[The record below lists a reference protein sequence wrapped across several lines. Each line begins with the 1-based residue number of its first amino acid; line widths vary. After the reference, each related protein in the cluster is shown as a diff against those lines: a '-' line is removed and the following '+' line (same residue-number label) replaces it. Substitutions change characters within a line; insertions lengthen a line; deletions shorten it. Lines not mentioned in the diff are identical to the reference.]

1 MVILDKYFIL
11 VFLVNY
17 DYVSWLFY
25 IYWFLLVDIYDEE
38 DDDLDI
44 IFDEDINF

>member
-11 VFLVNY
+11 VFLVYY
-17 DYVSWLFY
+17 DYVWWLFY
-25 IYWFLLVDIYDEE
+25 VYWFLLVDIYDEE

-44 IFDEDINF
+44 ILDEDINF

>member
-1 MVILDKYFIL
+1 MVILDRYFIL
-11 VFLVNY
+11 VFLVYY
-17 DYVSWLFY
+17 DYVWWLFY

>member
-1 MVILDKYFIL
+1 MVIFDKYFIL
-11 VFLVNY
+11 VFLVYY

>member
-11 VFLVNY
+11 VFLVYY
-17 DYVSWLFY
+17 DYVWWLFY

>member
-11 VFLVNY
+11 VFLVYY
-17 DYVSWLFY
+17 DYVWWLFY

-44 IFDEDINF
+44 ILDEDINF

>member
-1 MVILDKYFIL
+1 MVILDRYFIL
-11 VFLVNY
+11 VFLVYY
-17 DYVSWLFY
+17 DYVWWLFY
-25 IYWFLLVDIYDEE
+25 VYWFLLVDIYDEE

>member
-11 VFLVNY
+11 VFLVYY

-44 IFDEDINF
+44 ILDEDINF

>member
-11 VFLVNY
+11 VFLVYY
-17 DYVSWLFY
+17 DYVWWLFY
-25 IYWFLLVDIYDEE
+25 VYWFLLVDIYDEE